1 MATIHVAR
9 AGANLGSF
17 SLDEIR
23 EGLRT
28 GRFLPTDLAWQ
39 TGMTDWRPL
48 SEVVAAAPTAAAAAP
63 GTGGTPPPPQITA
76 PVASGTT
83 ATAAP
88 GSGLPWEHRQQL
100 GLVKAFVD
108 TVILV
113 LSKPVEAFAM
123 MKTEGG
129 LVEPAIYAVIGG
141 TFAKLVATLVFLP
154 LHAIGFMAN
163 RESAFLGGF
172 GMGFGLIVNLVLW
185 PLWVAIGMFIGSG
198 LIHLSLML
206 LGGAKKPFETTYRV
220 VCFAFGSTY
229 LLSIIPVCGSF
240 AAMIYN
246 LVLDCMGIARTHEID
261 TGKAVMAVLL
271 PCLVCC
277 AIAGVFGLLIGGS
290 LVSIFSHVK

>member
-9 AGANLGSF
+9 AGTNLGSF
-17 SLDEIR
+17 SLEEIR

-48 SEVVAAAPTAAAAAP
+48 SEVAAAPATAATPAP
-63 GTGGTPPPPQITA
+63 GAGGTPPPPQISP
-76 PVASGTT
+76 PVASGAT

-88 GSGLPWEHRQQL
+88 GTGLPWEHRQQL
-100 GLVKAFVD
+100 GLVKAFCD
-108 TVILV
+108 TVMLV
-113 LSKPVEAFAM
+113 LSKPAEAFGI

-129 LVEPAIYAVIGG
+129 LVEPLIYAVIGG
-141 TFAKLVATLVFLP
+141 TAAKIVATLVFLP

-163 RESAFLGGF
+163 RDTGALGMF
-172 GMGFGLIVNLVLW
+172 GTGFGLILGLILW
-185 PLWVAIGMFIGSG
+185 PLWCAIGMFIGSG

-229 LLSIIPVCGSF
+229 LLSIIPVCGAF
-240 AAMIYN
+240 AAGIYN

-277 AIAGVFGLLIGGS
+277 ALAGVFGLLIGGS

>member
-48 SEVVAAAPTAAAAAP
+48 SEVAAAEPAAAGAATGVGGTTPPPQSISPIASGAAAAAP
-63 GTGGTPPPPQITA
+63 R
-76 PVASGTT
+76 
-83 ATAAP
+83 
-88 GSGLPWEHRQQL
+88 SGLPWEHRQQL

-141 TFAKLVATLVFLP
+141 TLAKIVATLIFLP

-163 RESAFLGGF
+163 RDSAMFGGF
-172 GMGFGLIVNLVLW
+172 GMGFGLIINLILW
-185 PLWVAIGMFIGSG
+185 PLWVAIGMFIGGG

-206 LGGAKKPFETTYRV
+206 LGGAKKPFEATFRV
-220 VCFAFGSTY
+220 VCFSFGSANVI
-229 LLSIIPVCGSF
+229 SIVPMCGAF
-240 AAMIYN
+240 IALVYN
-246 LVLDCMGIARTHEID
+246 LVLNCMGIARTHEID
-261 TGKAVMAVLL
+261 TGKAVLAVLL

-277 AIAGVFGLLIGGS
+277 AIAGVFGLVIGGS
-290 LVSIFSHVK
+290 LVSIFSHLK